1 MTPIPLQIKFCNKA
15 VRDPAAWFI
24 PGHRT
29 GAFLDELAEWN
40 VALHELSLFVIPKSG
55 DDPTPHGMFVVPP
68 PHLQPRPTLR
78 AQTFGCLADRL
89 FVPVEAAFDP
99 PITDNEL
106 AKLLSANLD
115 CLVWHPTVGLVGF
128 ESDDCLR
135 VSDLLEEPQ
144 QRPTNWNLADPG
156 ITFATRLLSI
166 QAASVP
172 DAQSVIEE
180 SRDDIGTQAEE
191 LDQLPEA
198 PDEPKTNPVNRAG
211 RSIQRGF
218 ARAVDWIS
226 NRAPSG
232 ADAPTWINR
241 AQDWA
246 RNVLERT
253 SPHLFSQRA
262 KALQRLLHLL
272 KTNPDEGL
280 RHALPLTCD
289 ARHRGAAPPSARL
302 GRHDVNFNLN
312 QLFGG
317 GAADAWEVPPDVL
330 YQLLEHYRQLATRE
344 MQLGRHR
351 RAAYIFAEL
360 LGDLESAASA
370 LVAGGH
376 HREAAVLYKDR
387 LDRPIDAARC
397 LDNAGLWHEAIELY
411 EETQQF
417 ERAAE
422 IYHQLD
428 QPDESQEC
436 YRKAVKVH
444 QDAGNF
450 LKAAVLQTE
459 QLDQPDAALETLD
472 AGWQNSNQ
480 AGKCLQKSFELM
492 GSLGR
497 HDQAAE
503 RINALRQA
511 TLSKRRTQL
520 MLDALKAAA
529 GTYPSHDVQSRAA
542 DSARVVVSQRLF
554 QADLGETNRLLET
567 IRQLVP
573 EDRLLER
580 DCERY
585 RSNQVDQ
592 RTYSL
597 QRVSRGI
604 RLVREIRL
612 PSGIYWRA
620 AARGH
625 MSYFAAGFRG
635 RDLVVARGFWDDPT
649 DEPSV
654 VSWRLGATTRSLILL
669 AADPTET
676 AAMNVYVP
684 GNRPL
689 RERMFPQT
697 DLYAPGLPVGT
708 PPWLTSDVLAMSR
721 TQHGVTWTVAI
732 QNDEFTLSA
741 FDRSGVPLTTS
752 VFSGEHLLGEYFF
765 VANSLITPLPFHVR
779 SDKVYLGLH
788 DNLMTFRGS
797 ELSENMKMPY
807 PIRDISGSTTNT
819 RVRIAVSY
827 EQGGMIYWDH
837 ISGSSQSIAR
847 EMRNPSTMFTRSGL
861 LVAANSERFEVY
873 RTKGGR
879 AELLAER
886 DAIGAAPLAML
897 KVQNPDQFA
906 ICGSDGVIRI
916 FEVC

>member
-1 MTPIPLQIKFCNKA
+1 MTAIPLQIKYCQKA

-29 GAFLDELAEWN
+29 GVFLDELVQWN
-40 VALHELSLFVIPKSG
+40 VALHELALFVMPTSG
-55 DDPTPHGMFVVPP
+55 DDPTPLGIFVIPS
-68 PHLQPRPTLR
+68 PHMQPRPTQR
-78 AQTFGCLADRL
+78 AHAFGRVADRL
-89 FVPVEAAFDP
+89 FVPVEAEFDP

-135 VSDLLEEPQ
+135 VSDLLEELQ

-166 QAASVP
+166 QAVSIP
-172 DAQSVIEE
+172 DVQSVIEQ

-198 PDEPKTNPVNRAG
+198 PDEPNTNPVSQAG

-226 NRAPSG
+226 SRTPSG

-262 KALQRLLHLL
+262 KELQRLLHLL

-289 ARHRGAAPPSARL
+289 ARHRGAATPSARL

-330 YQLLEHYRQLATRE
+330 YQLLEHYRRLATRE

-387 LDRPIDAARC
+387 LHRPVEAARC
-397 LDNAGLWHEAIELY
+397 LENAGLWHEAIELY

-417 ERAAE
+417 DRAAE
-422 IYHQLD
+422 IYQQLD
-428 QPDESQEC
+428 QPDEAQEC
-436 YRKAVKVH
+436 YRKAVRHH
-444 QDAGNF
+444 QDAGNY
-450 LKAAVLQTE
+450 LKAADLQTE
-459 QLDQPDAALETLD
+459 QLQEPDAALKTLD
-472 AGWQNSNQ
+472 AGWKDSNQ

-497 HDQAAE
+497 HDQAAGRVRE
-503 RINALRQA
+503 LRQS
-511 TLSKRRTQL
+511 THSKRRTQL
-520 MLDALKAAA
+520 MLDAFKTAALS
-529 GTYPSHDVQSRAA
+529 YPSHEVRSKAA
-542 DSARVVVSQRLF
+542 DSARVVVSKSLF
-554 QADLGETNRLLET
+554 QADMEETNRLLGT

-580 DCERY
+580 DCEKY
-585 RSNQVDQ
+585 RSNQADRQ
-592 RTYSL
+592 TYSL
-597 QRVSRGI
+597 KRVSRGI
-604 RLVREIRL
+604 RLVREIKL
-612 PSGIYWRA
+612 PSGVYWRA
-620 AARGH
+620 AARGN
-625 MSYFAAGFRG
+625 MSYFVAGFRG
-635 RDLVVARGFWDDPT
+635 RELVVARGFWDDPT
-649 DEPSV
+649 DQPSLV
-654 VSWRLGATTRSLILL
+654 TWRLGATTRSLILL
-669 AADPTET
+669 ASDPTET
-676 AAMNVYVP
+676 TALNVYVP

-689 RERMFPQT
+689 RERTFPET

-708 PPWLTSDVLAMSR
+708 PSWLTSDVLALSR
-721 TQHGVTWTVAI
+721 TLHGVTWIVAI

-741 FDRSGVPLTTS
+741 FDRNGVPLTTS
-752 VFSGEHLLGEYFF
+752 VFSGELYLGEYFF
-765 VANSLITPLPFHVR
+765 VASSLITPLPFHVR
-779 SDKVYLGLH
+779 SDKVYLGLD

-797 ELSENMKMPY
+797 ELSMNMKMPY
-807 PIRDISGSTTNT
+807 PVRDISGSMANT
-819 RVRIAVSY
+819 RVRIAVTY
-827 EQGGMIYWDH
+827 EQGGLIYWDH
-837 ISGSSQSIAR
+837 IGGSSQSIAR
-847 EMRNPSTMFTRSGL
+847 DMRNPSTMFTRSGL
-861 LVAANSERFEVY
+861 LIAANDERFEVY

-879 AELLAER
+879 AELVAER
-886 DAIGAAPLAML
+886 DAVGAAPLGML
-897 KVQNPDQFA
+897 TVRNPDQFA